1 MKIADADRLI
11 KHFEGVVDV
20 KLFTVPEIITIINS
34 FSIDINEDNQIK
46 DYNTLTK
53 LFGFKPGVT
62 QKVGGD
68 NWLSGVIEYILSL
81 SEEHISEVHEDD

>member
-34 FSIDINEDNQIK
+34 FSIDIPKEARIIMPRRVGQIMVYDIISK
-46 DYNTLTK
+46 IMK
-53 LFGFKPGVT
+53 FKPGIPE
-62 QKVGGD
+62 K
-68 NWLSGVIEYILSL
+68 EPL

>member
-34 FSIDINEDNQIK
+34 FSIDIPKEARIIMPRRVGQIMVYDIISK
-46 DYNTLTK
+46 ILK
-53 LFGFKPGVT
+53 FKPGI
-62 QKVGGD
+62 D
-68 NWLSGVIEYILSL
+68 NKLL
-81 SEEHISEVHEDD
+81 SEEHISEVHDDD